1 MMLRRCS
8 SDPSYCNAAPSPP
21 SSPKIAPSSAII
33 SVYDPLKVF
42 IGSLPAQCDEN
53 YLVRFMSFFGNVK
66 KVTLKRNQVTGQSR
80 RYGYVK
86 FKSEPHEDLFA
97 RPWALG
103 GKLVRI
109 KRYQVNP
116 CWKQKY
122 DSGAEDTDENQNIL
136 D

>member
-1 MMLRRCS
+1 MS
-8 SDPSYCNAAPSPP
+8 KPSAP
-21 SSPKIAPSSAII
+21 IVAPLIPF
-33 SVYDPLKVF
+33 DPLKVF
-42 IGSLPAQCDEN
+42 VGSLPAQCDEH
-53 YLVRFMSFFGNVK
+53 YLTRFMSCFGEVK

-86 FKSEPHEDLFA
+86 FKSLPHDDLFA
-97 RPWALG
+97 RSWALG

-122 DSGAEDTDENQNIL
+122 ESGAEDTDENLL
-136 D
+136 DF